1 MKHRWLVL
9 FMVVT
14 IAVGSA
20 SVGFCETLYMPSFF
34 ASDKEA
40 LDVLQSLKGSFFGW
54 YNYPKQTVEIDR
66 SGVRLFSEYIGTKMV
81 WNTWGMYYTPVP
93 DIRSENETLVFKDI
107 SSLLI
112 RQNTTPGAPH
122 PYCVAEGIRPESA
135 IFCMNDEAT
144 ARRFADAAATLASVA
159 GAKWAI
165 DGGYTIPDS
174 ESWFRNK
181 LNWKKETGAVI
192 KSVKTGGPFDRAG
205 LLAEDI
211 VVTFGG
217 QEVANAAALWKLQ
230 QDLIAIPG
238 YVIKVPVTIF
248 RRGVIQT
255 KEITFNNYRVKA
267 GEIRKLLDQPATPV
281 QVLPEKPRLGAT
293 IRALTDEDVKTL
305 NLTSKAG
312 VLVTG
317 VDSNSNAQRM
327 NLAVNDVILE
337 VNGILVKDMPHL
349 QEILT
354 APTPVSKLKVKRG
367 DALLDLTVPVSI

>member
-1 MKHRWLVL
+1 MIRRCLIL
-9 FMVVT
+9 FMVVV

-20 SVGFCETLYMPSFF
+20 SVGFCETLYTPSFF
-34 ASDKEA
+34 SSDKEA
-40 LDVLQSLKGSFFGW
+40 LDVLQGLKGSFFGW

-81 WNTWGMYYTPVP
+81 WNVWEMYYMPVP
-93 DIRSENETLVFKDI
+93 DIRSENETLVFKAV

-112 RQNTTPGAPH
+112 RLNTTPGAPH

-135 IFCMNDEAT
+135 IFCMKDEAT

-159 GAKWAI
+159 GAKWVI
-165 DGGYTIPDS
+165 DGGYSIPDS

-192 KSVKTGGPFDRAG
+192 KMVKTGGPFDRAG

-217 QEVANAAALWKLQ
+217 QEVANGAALWNLQ
-230 QDLIAIPG
+230 QALIPRPE
-238 YVIKVPVTIF
+238 YEIKVPVTIF
-248 RRGVIQT
+248 RRGAIQT
-255 KEITFNNYRVKA
+255 KEIVFNNYSVKA
-267 GEIRKLLDQPATPV
+267 GEIRKLIDQPATSV
-281 QVLPEKPRLGAT
+281 QVIPEKPRLGAT
-293 IRALTDEDVKTL
+293 IRALTDEDIKTL

-317 VDSNSNAQRM
+317 VDNNSVAQRM

-337 VNGILVKDMPHL
+337 VNGIVIKDISHL

-367 DALLDLTVPVSI
+367 DALLDLAVPVSI